1 MKLPAISRDPT
12 GHLERWLSMAG
23 GLLGIAL
30 IYWTSALLAPASATV
45 LVVASMGASAVL
57 VFGVPHGPLSQPW
70 PVLGGHVLSGLIGV
84 TVAQQVHPVALAAP
98 LAVGLA
104 ILVMH
109 YTRSL
114 HPPGGATALTAVLSS
129 SAATPIGYA
138 FVLTPVLLNA
148 VVIVTVG
155 TLFNFPF
162 AWRRYPAVLAARTE
176 PKDTPA
182 DAEVEGLA
190 EDDLLFALR
199 QMGSF
204 IDASEHD
211 LLRIYTLATRHADRD
226 TLSPADIQ
234 PGRCYSN
241 GRFGADWSVRCVVD
255 AADKP
260 ANDLVIYRGV
270 AGAERRCT
278 GTMSRAEL
286 ARWARY
292 EVQRDETTWRPVH
305 RDDNSA
311 GQPQSR

>member
-1 MKLPAISRDPT
+1 MKLPIISRDPT

-30 IYWTSALLAPASATV
+30 VYWTSAALAPGGAST

-70 PVLGGHVLSGLIGV
+70 PVLGGHLLSGLIGV
-84 TVAQQVHPVALAAP
+84 TVAQQVHPVGLAAP
-98 LAVGLA
+98 LAVGVA

-114 HPPGGATALTAVLSS
+114 HPPGGATALTAVLTS
-129 SAATPIGYA
+129 SAAAPIGYD

-148 VVIVTVG
+148 IVIVAVG
-155 TLFNFPF
+155 ALFNYPF
-162 AWRRYPAVLAARTE
+162 AWRRYPAALARRSPPTDE
-176 PKDTPA
+176 PA
-182 DAEVEGLA
+182 DEALPGLG
-190 EDDLLFALR
+190 EQDLIYALR
-199 QMGSF
+199 EMGSF
-204 IDASEHD
+204 IDVSEHD
-211 LLRIYTLATRHADRD
+211 LLRIYALATRHADHA
-226 TLSPADIQ
+226 TLSPTDIQ

-260 ANDLVIYRGV
+260 GNDLVIYRGV
-270 AGAERRCT
+270 AGAERRCS
-278 GTMSRAEL
+278 GTITRAEL

-292 EVQRDETTWRPVH
+292 EVERDETTWRPVPQ
-305 RDDNSA
+305 DD
-311 GQPQSR
+311 QSTR